1 MKIKILKWAAWT
13 SAGIVVL
20 FIALG
25 IHLYFVTDH
34 FYQSKGPQLQMGR
47 IDFKES
53 IDSTDAIQIRGF
65 VNNIDGVQKSYFNL
79 KDDIL
84 VFAFYNDKQT
94 SQNIYDRL
102 MASGNYEAD
111 KYVVPEDE
119 KLSGCPV
126 MSGEGATGGLL
137 LLYKNIFSIFNL

>member
-1 MKIKILKWAAWT
+1 MKIKILKWAAWI

-47 IDFKES
+47 VDFNEP
-53 IDSTDAIQIRGF
+53 IDSTEAIQIRGF

-79 KDDIL
+79 KDNIL
-84 VFAFYNDKQT
+84 VFVFYNDKQT

-102 MASGNYEAD
+102 MASGNYKAD
-111 KYVVPEDE
+111 KYVVPEDAE
-119 KLSGCPV
+119 LSGCPV